1 MVSEH
6 VELFLNDF
14 PGVIDGPSAG
24 PELER
29 DFAQR
34 LPRTILD
41 FMISHGFSGFGRGLF
56 WLVDPAR
63 WQPTVEMLL
72 ETAELPQ
79 PVGELTA
86 FGRTAFGD
94 VYAWSQQ
101 TGVVTVSP
109 ATGNVFVD
117 DTSDEL
123 PEDAELVAGSFFSIA
138 RPDSFDLEDEDGH
151 RLFDR
156 ARAELGELSP
166 SEAYGFFPP
175 LQLGGPA
182 RLENLQRVDVLAH
195 LVILTEG

>member
-63 WQPTVEMLL
+63 WQPTLEMLL

-138 RPDSFDLEDEDGH
+138 RPDSFDLEDEDGDW
-151 RLFDR
+151 LFDR

-166 SEAYGFFPP
+166 SETYGFFPP
-175 LQLGGPA
+175 LRLGGPA